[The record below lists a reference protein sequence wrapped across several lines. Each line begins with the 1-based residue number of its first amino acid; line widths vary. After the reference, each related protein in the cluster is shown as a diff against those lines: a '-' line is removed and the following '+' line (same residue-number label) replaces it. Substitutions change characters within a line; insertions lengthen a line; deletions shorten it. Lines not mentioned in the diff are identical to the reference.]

1 MVKKSNL
8 SKDLL
13 RIEGRLQEVLQPVSP
28 RIAFVEELRSR
39 LDQEMVKRTKSKKVK
54 TGLLVVGGIVGL
66 AVMVITLIRSL
77 TTWPAK
83 FQSISKNLPRM
94 PKREQT
100 ASI

>member
-1 MVKKSNL
+1 MVKNSNL

-13 RIEGRLQEVLQPVSP
+13 RIEGRLQEVLQPISP

-39 LDQEMVKRTKSKKVK
+39 LDQEMMKRTTSRKVK
-54 TGLLVVGGIVGL
+54 TGLLVAGGIVGL
-66 AVMVITLIRSL
+66 AVMVVTLIRSI

-83 FQSISKNLPRM
+83 FQSISKSLPRLRK
-94 PKREQT
+94 PEQA

>member
-1 MVKKSNL
+1 MVNKSDL

-13 RIEGRLQEVLQPVSP
+13 RIEGRLQEVFQPISP
-28 RIAFVEELRSR
+28 RIVFVEELRLR
-39 LDQEMVKRTKSKKVK
+39 LDQEMAKRTKSKKVK
-54 TGLLVVGGIVGL
+54 TGLLVAGGVVGL

-83 FQSISKNLPRM
+83 FQSITKNLPRLR
-94 PKREQT
+94 KREQA